1 MKTGCLRSSL
11 SSVRIS
17 YDKTVVVVVDHLS
30 ICCEDRLSIRVVTEA
45 VVVRKM
51 LRFDI

>member
-1 MKTGCLRSSL
+1 MKTGCLRISL

-30 ICCEDRLSIRVVTEA
+30 ICCEDRLSEEFTV
-45 VVVRKM
+45 
-51 LRFDI
+51 